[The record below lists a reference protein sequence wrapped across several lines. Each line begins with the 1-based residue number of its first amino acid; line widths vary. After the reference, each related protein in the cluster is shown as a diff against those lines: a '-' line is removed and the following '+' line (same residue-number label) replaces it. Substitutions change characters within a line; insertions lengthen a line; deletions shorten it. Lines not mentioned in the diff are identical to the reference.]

1 MLSLLGNDSVQ
12 AERVE
17 ELLALEE
24 EDVAHGRQRVQ
35 AEVVQQDH
43 VAVGDADIL
52 KNNLIQL
59 GGDFNKKTA
68 QIALHSISDQNL
80 TSKGYLTAAP
90 PPPLPTNHP

>member
-35 AEVVQQDH
+35 AEVVQQNH

-59 GGDFNKKTA
+59 GGDFTKK
-68 QIALHSISDQNL
+68 LHKLLSIQFPIK
-80 TSKGYLTAAP
+80 T
-90 PPPLPTNHP
+90 